1 MSLVFGILEEEE
13 KRLEEL
19 VAECDKAL
27 KVLPQESIHIR
38 KSRGKSYLYSIKREK
53 NKVISR
59 YVGKNSSESI
69 QKIMEQDKMRRLYKQ
84 RKKEALINIKEIR
97 RALGRRISK

>member
-1 MSLVFGILEEEE
+1 MSLIFGILEEEE

-19 VAECDKAL
+19 VSECDKAL
-27 KVLPQESIHIR
+27 KVLPQESVHIR
-38 KSRGKSYLYSIKREK
+38 KRSGKSYLYSIKREK

-59 YVGKNSSESI
+59 YVGKNSSENI

-97 RALGRRISK
+97 RALGRRIAK